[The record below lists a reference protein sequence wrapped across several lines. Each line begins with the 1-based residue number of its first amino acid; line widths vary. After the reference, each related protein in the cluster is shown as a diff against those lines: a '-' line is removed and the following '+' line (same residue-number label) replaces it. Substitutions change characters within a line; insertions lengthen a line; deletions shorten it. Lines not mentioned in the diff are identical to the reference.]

1 MIKLNRTNTVS
12 DWGRR
17 KGRYK
22 TGQSGVNVNV
32 ADVAVN
38 VQVAAES
45 QGKGEC

>member
-1 MIKLNRTNTVS
+1 MIKLNRTYTVS
-12 DWGRR
+12 DWGCR

-32 ADVAVN
+32 ADVPVN
-38 VQVAAES
+38 VQVAAGS